1 MNDDGYPPVDEV
13 RRQLL
18 SAIGAYD
25 RFDLW
30 QRDGAPRRL
39 VAAAERLKDATTDF
53 RSALELQRELSA
65 DVPSGGETDSVVRP
79 FGLLA
84 ADTLEHELPDPH
96 VAGWAAWREVTAA
109 AEAAAMASFVPPWPG
124 QPEGWIESADR
135 LLDAVNVLYMQEDRA
150 LRFAEAGH
158 RPYLVDGLVPEGI
171 DPDPPVPPTPGR
183 RVREFQAEFGAQFA
197 AGLRPLLDDLDPPPP
212 PSVSELGTPLEQEP
226 LPLGEASEPP
236 SIAELRATFEQQL
249 VPAAT
254 SAPAESTPAPAPTA
268 LRHRAPTRG

>member
-1 MNDDGYPPVDEV
+1 MSDEGYPPVDEV
-13 RRQLL
+13 RVQLL

-39 VAAAERLKDATTDF
+39 VAAAERLKDATADF
-53 RSALELQRELSA
+53 RSALELQRELAA
-65 DVPSGGETDSVVRP
+65 DHPSGGDADSIVRP

-84 ADTLEHELPDPH
+84 ADTPEPELPDPH

-135 LLDAVNVLYMQEDRA
+135 LLDAINVVYMQEDRA

-158 RPYLVDGLVPEGI
+158 RPYLVGSPLPDAD

-183 RVREFQAEFGAQFA
+183 RVREFQAEFGAEFA
-197 AGLRPLLDDLDPPPP
+197 AGLQPLLDQVSPPP
-212 PSVSELGTPLEQEP
+212 PSGVSELGTPLEQEH
-226 LPLGEASEPP
+226 LCVEERSERP
-236 SIAELRATFEQQL
+236 SIAELRATFEQQR
-249 VPAAT
+249 VPVAT
-254 SAPAESTPAPAPTA
+254 PAPAESTRAPAPSA
-268 LRHRAPTRG
+268 VRHRAPSRG